1 MWEIIIGGVLV
12 YLFSVVL
19 DLMGYGIYEPLPFLL
34 LIVYSII
41 IYFIYDWWVGG
52 NLFHRVFMTELDE
65 EWEEELD
72 EEWEPPII
80 EWEEDDDKPIRE
92 REPISQTIKDQVW
105 NRDGGKC
112 VECGSNE
119 KIEFDHIIPFSKGGS
134 NTYRN
139 LQILCEKCNRSK
151 SDKIG

>member
-1 MWEIIIGGVLV
+1 MLETFIGGVVL
-12 YLFSVVL
+12 YLIFVVL
-19 DLMGYGIYEPLPFLL
+19 DSMGYGWILYSLLL
-34 LIVYSII
+34 LIFIPII
-41 IYFIYDWWVGG
+41 IYYIYDWLVGG
-52 NLFHRVFMTELDE
+52 NLFQRTFMTELDE

-72 EEWEPPII
+72 TGWEPPII
-80 EWEEDDDKPIRE
+80 DWGEEDDDKPIRE